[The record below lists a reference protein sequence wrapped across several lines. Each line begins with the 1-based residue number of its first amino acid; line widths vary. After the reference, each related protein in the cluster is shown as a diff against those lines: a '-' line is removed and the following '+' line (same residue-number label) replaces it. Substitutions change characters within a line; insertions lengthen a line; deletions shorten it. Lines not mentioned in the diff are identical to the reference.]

1 MGRNGLRA
9 GFFFAK
15 WPRVRDTVAQPR
27 QIMELA
33 WLTLDRPCAAGIDA
47 GPRWSLLKFEDA
59 KNLRTQGAF
68 YSYNPVR
75 LLFFAN
81 YSRRSLI

>member
-1 MGRNGLRA
+1 MGGEWEGMGCGR

-15 WPRVRDTVAQPR
+15 WLQVIDTVAQPR

-47 GPRWSLLKFEDA
+47 GPRWLLLKFEDA
-59 KNLRTQGAF
+59 NGRT
-68 YSYNPVR
+68 
-75 LLFFAN
+75 
-81 YSRRSLI
+81 